1 MEETPLATLRAER
14 PDLLWI
20 AYAHEGLDGYAYVFP
35 KVGHVNVGIGCL
47 LSHFDKAVDET
58 PYALQAGFV
67 SALVERGVLHG
78 SSDRGCFT
86 PFLIPVGGPLPR
98 SWDGRVLFAGDAG
111 GFVNAITAEGIY
123 YAMVSGELAGRAVAA
138 GASAATTDHV
148 GRAYQRAWQKELGTV
163 LADAVIVQRYLFASH
178 PRVARVIRAAA
189 GMTGVTAQV
198 LEFVQG
204 RLSYASLR
212 RRLLLRFPSTVFR
225 MVRERLAADP
235 PRAC

>member
-1 MEETPLATLRAER
+1 
-14 PDLLWI
+14 
-20 AYAHEGLDGYAYVFP
+20 
-35 KVGHVNVGIGCL
+35 
-47 LSHFDKAVDET
+47 
-58 PYALQAGFV
+58 
-67 SALVERGVLHG
+67 
-78 SSDRGCFT
+78 
-86 PFLIPVGGPLPR
+86 
-98 SWDGRVLFAGDAG
+98 
-111 GFVNAITAEGIY
+111 
-123 YAMVSGELAGRAVAA
+123 
-138 GASAATTDHV
+138 V
-148 GRAYQRAWQKELGTV
+148 GRAYQRAWQKELGTE